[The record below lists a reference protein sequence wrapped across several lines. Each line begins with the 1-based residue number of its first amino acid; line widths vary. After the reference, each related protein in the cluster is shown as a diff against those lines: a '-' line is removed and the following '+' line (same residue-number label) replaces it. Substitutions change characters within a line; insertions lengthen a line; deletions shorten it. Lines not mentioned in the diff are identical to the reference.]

1 MAAEVCI
8 RQNDYAK
15 ALTYINIV
23 RARGAYKA
31 GESRKAYTDGG
42 AAYTAAS
49 NAVGYAS
56 MGATNS
62 YYPENSY
69 YESNNIAET
78 TDATDLT
85 VASFSTLP
93 AVDEDIIKTL
103 GYSSQ
108 YDRAMCFL
116 LNERSRELMGEFHR
130 WEDLSRT
137 KTLVARAKAYNKRAA
152 PNIQDKHNLRP
163 IPQAYLD
170 AIQKE
175 GRALTPEEKLAEQ
188 NPGY

>member
-1 MAAEVCI
+1 
-8 RQNDYAK
+8 
-15 ALTYINIV
+15 
-23 RARGAYKA
+23 
-31 GESRKAYTDGG
+31 
-42 AAYTAAS
+42 
-49 NAVGYAS
+49 

-62 YYPENSY
+62 FYPENSY

-85 VASFSTLP
+85 VTSFSNLP
-93 AVDEDIIKTL
+93 SVDEDIIKTL
-103 GYSSQ
+103 GYTND

-137 KTLVARAKAYNKRAA
+137 KTLIVRAKAFNKKAA
-152 PNIQDKHNLRP
+152 PNIQEKHFLRP

-170 AIQKE
+170 AIQKD
-175 GRALTPEEKLAEQ
+175 GKALTADEKKAEQ